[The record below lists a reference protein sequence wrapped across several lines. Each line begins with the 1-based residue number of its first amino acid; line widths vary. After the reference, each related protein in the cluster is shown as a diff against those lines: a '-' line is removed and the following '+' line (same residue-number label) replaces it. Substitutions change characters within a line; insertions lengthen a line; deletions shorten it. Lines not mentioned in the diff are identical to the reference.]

1 MAKRSSTK
9 RYMKSAVSKTDG
21 TLKEFERRD
30 LGGDIEGAG
39 SAIVVR
45 PQVITSIRLD
55 PALIKR
61 LRQRAARLGVGYQT
75 LLKMIVTRHAE
86 DDL

>member
-1 MAKRSSTK
+1 
-9 RYMKSAVSKTDG
+9 MKNGAAKTDG

-30 LGGDIEGAG
+30 LGGDIEAGG
-39 SAIVVR
+39 SAILVR
-45 PQVITSIRLD
+45 PQMMTSIRLD

-75 LLKMIVTRHAE
+75 LLKMIVTKHA
-86 DDL
+86 DDEL

>member
-1 MAKRSSTK
+1 MAKRSVT
-9 RYMKSAVSKTDG
+9 RRTMKNSPAKTDG

-30 LGGDIEGAG
+30 LGGDIEAAG
-39 SAIVVR
+39 SAILVR
-45 PQVITSIRLD
+45 PQVMTSIRLD

-75 LLKMIVTRHAE
+75 LLKMIVTKHA
-86 DDL
+86 DDEL

>member
-9 RYMKSAVSKTDG
+9 RYLKSAVAKTEA

-45 PQVITSIRLD
+45 PQVMTSIRLD

>member
-1 MAKRSSTK
+1 MVKRSATK
-9 RYMKSAVSKTDG
+9 RTMKNGAAKTDG

-30 LGGDIEGAG
+30 LGGDIEAGG
-39 SAIVVR
+39 SAILVR
-45 PQVITSIRLD
+45 PQMMTSIRLD

-75 LLKMIVTRHAE
+75 LLKMIVTKHA
-86 DDL
+86 DDEL